1 MRPAPGAPGQVMPSP
16 GPGGRLCSCTL
27 PLLGSGRPEH
37 AASQGGYQHGTM
49 GTPAGHP
56 PWGVRYMAVGWAHG
70 SALLSGTFSDHSS
83 HQVGAQSRGWERV
96 SIPFPEGPRK
106 EARHA
111 RMNCAITTTLKTGR
125 EALPTSCRHAQVEH
139 GNGLGTV
146 RSAPM
151 QVCAPP
157 HLTCP
162 RPPGKAQLA
171 PEGPEPWNQSGC
183 PP

>member
-1 MRPAPGAPGQVMPSP
+1 
-16 GPGGRLCSCTL
+16 
-27 PLLGSGRPEH
+27 
-37 AASQGGYQHGTM
+37 
-49 GTPAGHP
+49 
-56 PWGVRYMAVGWAHG
+56 MAVGWAQG

-111 RMNCAITTTLKTGR
+111 RMNCAITSTLKTGG

-139 GNGLGTV
+139 GNGLDSV
-146 RSAPM
+146 RWAPM

-157 HLTCP
+157 HLTSQGHTARHSCP
-162 RPPGKAQLA
+162 PKALNPGIKVGA
-171 PEGPEPWNQSGC
+171 PHEGIAELCPLHSGMSHSNQQSG
-183 PP
+183 